1 MDEDENDEEG
11 EGAEDSESNQQN
23 GTTSNRESI
32 DPLLG
37 RQVTSE
43 EQLIMRTE
51 D

>member
-1 MDEDENDEEG
+1 MIDENDIEEDLG
-11 EGAEDSESNQQN
+11 ERDDSGLN

-43 EQLIMRTE
+43 EQQQII
-51 D
+51 